1 MLLLEYYAKGNLFN
15 FLKNKNKIH
24 KKQRL
29 EWAIQIS
36 CIVHELHAHNP
47 PIINGDIKTSNI
59 LIDDDM
65 NLVMCDFGKARFK
78 NTKLYSNFG
87 SYRYMAPETFSCTT
101 EVTEKIDIW
110 SAACCIVEI
119 FSSKYPYYNLTKNV
133 KIRHELL
140 VNKKTPHIP
149 NFLPNSIKK
158 CLQKC
163 FSFQPEDRPTAY
175 EMYKS
180 LKKIKVVE

>member
-29 EWAIQIS
+29 AWAS
-36 CIVHELHAHNP
+36 EMCYIVHGFHTHNP
-47 PIINGDIKTSNI
+47 PVINGDIKTSNV
-59 LIDDDM
+59 LIDNNM
-65 NLVMCDFGKARFK
+65 HLVMCDFGKARFK
-78 NTKLYSNFG
+78 NSKLYSNFG
-87 SYRYMAPETFSCTT
+87 SYRYMAPETFSCTS

-110 SAACCIVEI
+110 SLACCIVEI
-119 FSSKYPYYNLTKNV
+119 FSSKYPYHNLSKNV

-149 NFLPNSIKK
+149 NFLPNSMKK
-158 CLQKC
+158 CLQRC
-163 FSFQPEDRPTAY
+163 FSFTPEERPCAY
-175 EMYKS
+175 EMYKC